1 MGSWSPWV
9 RKDPE
14 AVCGENCGGPAVEER
29 ASWFWSSQTILA
41 SGFGGPNQVETC
53 YEAGGPLWPLSCT
66 APEAFRWEEEVWVSC
81 WCGCGRQGFQGRIV
95 GSLRA
100 EVVGR
105 AGPWRVE
112 SKGFGCGQG

>member
-14 AVCGENCGGPAVEER
+14 AVCGENCGGPAVEES

-66 APEAFRWEEEVWVSC
+66 AQKPLGGRRK
-81 WCGCGRQGFQGRIV
+81 CGYPAGV
-95 GSLRA
+95 G
-100 EVVGR
+100 VGGR
-105 AGPWRVE
+105 ASRDG
-112 SKGFGCGQG
+112 S